1 MKYIFKIAAVA
12 LVALLVALQACNNKS
27 ELNLDT
33 FTGKATV
40 TGYVEIHTYT
50 ESVED
55 YLPAVGKT
63 VVVEVANSEYCA
75 GAVGVKYFY
84 GVTDENGKFSIE
96 VPVTNKGVQA
106 KVYGESFVYENYLY
120 NEVLNG
126 TSANYIDAVMTTATT
141 KITLRDGD
149 TYYYLGSYGIES
161 ASDVETEMQEV
172 VLKGKLT
179 YTGWESVGSEFVGTS
194 IPYNNMPFM
203 IYVLTDNNL
212 DGTISVQDISEDYF
226 LFKGTTDA
234 EGMFELKVNI
244 PVSKSYGFELQVS
257 HLNNNFVHHY
267 FDVDLNEWGT
277 QIVPTLFEGYK
288 SYSSENYIYGNI
300 VDLGVKNITTTPMAK
315 EQVRGIGNP
324 DVDYSGLT
332 LLYKNGDRIGWKY

>member
-12 LVALLVALQACNNKS
+12 LVALLAALQACNNKS

-63 VVVEVANSEYCA
+63 VVVEVANSEYCN
-75 GAVGVKYFY
+75 GAVGVKQFF

-106 KVYGESFVYENYLY
+106 TVYGESFVYENYLY

-149 TYYYLGSYGIES
+149 TYYYIGSYGIES

-244 PVSKSYGFELQVS
+244 PVSKSYEFELQVS

-277 QIVPTLFEGYK
+277 QIVPTLFEGNK

>member
-40 TGYVEIHTYT
+40 TGYIEILTYT
-50 ESVED
+50 ESADD

-63 VVVEVANSEYCA
+63 VVVEVANSEYCD

-96 VPVTNKGVQA
+96 VPVTNKGVEA
-106 KVYGESFVYENYLY
+106 TVYGESFVYENYLY

-149 TYYYLGSYGIES
+149 TYYYAGSYTIES
-161 ASDVETEMQEV
+161 ASDVEIEMQEV

-203 IYVLTDNNL
+203 IYVSTENNL
-212 DGTISVQDISEDYF
+212 DGTISVEDIS

-244 PVSKSYGFELQVS
+244 PFADNYQFELQVS

-277 QIVPTLFEGYK
+277 QIVPTLFDGYK
-288 SYSSENYIYGNI
+288 SYKNKFYIYGNI
-300 VDLGVKNITTTPMAK
+300 VELGVVNVTTTPMTK

-324 DVDYSGLT
+324 DVDYDGMT
-332 LLYKNGDRIGWKY
+332 QIYKNGDRIGWKY

>member
-40 TGYVEIHTYT
+40 TGYIEIFTYT
-50 ESVED
+50 ESADD

-63 VVVEVANSEYCA
+63 VVVEVANSEYCD

-96 VPVTNKGVQA
+96 VPVTNKGVEA
-106 KVYGESFVYENYLY
+106 TVYGESFVYENYLY

-149 TYYYLGSYGIES
+149 TYYYAGSYTIES
-161 ASDVETEMQEV
+161 ASDVEIEMQEV

-179 YTGWESVGSEFVGTS
+179 YTGWKLVGSEFVGTT
-194 IPYNNMPFM
+194 IPYDNMPFM
-203 IYVLTDNNL
+203 IYVSTENNL
-212 DGTISVQDISEDYF
+212 DGTISVEDIS

-244 PVSKSYGFELQVS
+244 PFADNYQFELQVS
-257 HLNNNFVHHY
+257 HVNNNFVHHY
-267 FDVDLNEWGT
+267 YDVDLGEWKT
-277 QIVPTLFEGYK
+277 QTVPTLFDGYK
-288 SYSSENYIYGNI
+288 SYKNKFYIYGNI
-300 VDLGVKNITTTPMAK
+300 VELGVVNVTTTPMTK

-324 DVDYSGLT
+324 DVDYDGMT
-332 LLYKNGDRIGWKY
+332 QIYKNGDRIGWKY

>member
-40 TGYVEIHTYT
+40 TGYIEILTYT
-50 ESVED
+50 ESADD

-63 VVVEVANSEYCA
+63 VVVEVANSEYCD

-96 VPVTNKGVQA
+96 VPVTNKGVEA
-106 KVYGESFVYENYLY
+106 TVYGESFVYENYLY

-149 TYYYLGSYGIES
+149 TYYYVGSYRIES
-161 ASDVETEMQEV
+161 ASDVEIEMQEV

-179 YTGWESVGSEFVGTS
+179 YTGWKLVGSEFVGTT
-194 IPYNNMPFM
+194 IPYDNMPFM
-203 IYVLTDNNL
+203 IYVSTENNL
-212 DGTISVQDISEDYF
+212 DGTISVEDIS

-244 PVSKSYGFELQVS
+244 PFADNYQFELQVS
-257 HLNNNFVHHY
+257 HVNNNFVHHY
-267 FDVDLNEWGT
+267 YDVDLGEWKT
-277 QIVPTLFEGYK
+277 QTVPTLFDGYK
-288 SYSSENYIYGNI
+288 SYKNKFYIYGNI
-300 VDLGVKNITTTPMAK
+300 VELGVVNVTTTPMTK

-324 DVDYSGLT
+324 DVDYDGMT
-332 LLYKNGDRIGWKY
+332 QIYKNGDRIGWKY

>member
-40 TGYVEIHTYT
+40 TGYIEILTYT
-50 ESVED
+50 ESADD

-63 VVVEVANSEYCA
+63 VVVEVANSEYCD

-96 VPVTNKGVQA
+96 VPVTNKGVEA
-106 KVYGESFVYENYLY
+106 TVYGESFVYENYLY

-149 TYYYLGSYGIES
+149 TYYYAGSYTIES
-161 ASDVETEMQEV
+161 ASDVEIEMQEV

-179 YTGWESVGSEFVGTS
+179 YTGWKLVGSEFVGTT
-194 IPYNNMPFM
+194 IPYDNMPFM
-203 IYVLTDNNL
+203 IYVSTENNL
-212 DGTISVQDISEDYF
+212 DGTISVEDIS

-244 PVSKSYGFELQVS
+244 PFADNYQFELQVS
-257 HLNNNFVHHY
+257 HVNNNFVHHY
-267 FDVDLNEWGT
+267 YDVDLGEWKT
-277 QIVPTLFEGYK
+277 PTVPTLFDGYK
-288 SYSSENYIYGNI
+288 SYKNKFYIYGNI
-300 VDLGVKNITTTPMAK
+300 VDVGVVNVTKTPMTK
-315 EQVRGIGNP
+315 EQVRGICNR
-324 DVDYSGLT
+324 DVDYDGMT
-332 LLYKNGDRIGWKY
+332 QIYQNGDRIGWKY

>member
-106 KVYGESFVYENYLY
+106 TVYGESFVYENYLY

-244 PVSKSYGFELQVS
+244 PVSKSYDFELQVS

>member
-40 TGYVEIHTYT
+40 TGYIEILTYT
-50 ESVED
+50 ESADD

-63 VVVEVANSEYCA
+63 VVVEVANSEYCD

-96 VPVTNKGVQA
+96 VPVTNKGVEA
-106 KVYGESFVYENYLY
+106 TVYGESFVYENYLY

-126 TSANYIDAVMTTATT
+126 TSANCIDAVMTTATT

-149 TYYYLGSYGIES
+149 TYYYAGSYTIES
-161 ASDVETEMQEV
+161 ASDVEIEMQEV

-179 YTGWESVGSEFVGTS
+179 YTGWKLVGSEFVGTT
-194 IPYNNMPFM
+194 IPYDNMPFM
-203 IYVLTDNNL
+203 IYVSTENNL
-212 DGTISVQDISEDYF
+212 DGTISVEDIS
-226 LFKGTTDA
+226 LTDA

-244 PVSKSYGFELQVS
+244 PFADNYQFELQVS
-257 HLNNNFVHHY
+257 HVNNNFVHHY
-267 FDVDLNEWGT
+267 YDVDLGEWKT
-277 QIVPTLFEGYK
+277 QTVPTLFDGYK
-288 SYSSENYIYGNI
+288 SYKNKFYIYGNI
-300 VDLGVKNITTTPMAK
+300 VELGVVNVTTTPMTK

-324 DVDYSGLT
+324 DVDYDGMT
-332 LLYKNGDRIGWKY
+332 QIYKNGDRIGWKY

>member
-12 LVALLVALQACNNKS
+12 LVALLAALQACNNKS

-63 VVVEVANSEYCA
+63 VVVEVANSEYCN
-75 GAVGVKYFY
+75 GAVGVKQFF

-106 KVYGESFVYENYLY
+106 TVYGESFVYENYLY

-244 PVSKSYGFELQVS
+244 PVSKSYDFELQVS

-267 FDVDLNEWGT
+267 FDVDLGEWRT
-277 QIVPTLFEGYK
+277 QIVPTLFEGNK

>member
-40 TGYVEIHTYT
+40 TGYIEILTYT
-50 ESVED
+50 ESADD

-63 VVVEVANSEYCA
+63 VVVEVANSEYCD

-96 VPVTNKGVQA
+96 VPVTNKGVEA
-106 KVYGESFVYENYLY
+106 TVYGESFVYENYLY

-149 TYYYLGSYGIES
+149 TYYYAGSYTIES
-161 ASDVETEMQEV
+161 ASDVEIEMQEV

-179 YTGWESVGSEFVGTS
+179 YTGWKLVGSEFVGTT
-194 IPYNNMPFM
+194 IPYDNMPFM
-203 IYVLTDNNL
+203 IYVSTENNL
-212 DGTISVQDISEDYF
+212 DGTIFVEDIS

-244 PVSKSYGFELQVS
+244 PFADNYQFELQVS
-257 HLNNNFVHHY
+257 HVNNNFVHHY
-267 FDVDLNEWGT
+267 YDVDLGEWKT
-277 QIVPTLFEGYK
+277 QTVPTLFDGYK
-288 SYSSENYIYGNI
+288 SYKNKFYIYGNI
-300 VDLGVKNITTTPMAK
+300 VELGVVNVTTTPMTK

-324 DVDYSGLT
+324 DVDYDGMT
-332 LLYKNGDRIGWKY
+332 QIYKNGDRIGWKY

>member
-40 TGYVEIHTYT
+40 TGYVEIHIYT
-50 ESVED
+50 ESADD

-63 VVVEVANSEYCA
+63 VVVEVANSEYCD

-96 VPVTNKGVQA
+96 VPVTNKGVEA
-106 KVYGESFVYENYLY
+106 TVYGESFVYENYLY

-126 TSANYIDAVMTTATT
+126 TSANYIDAVMTTGNRNF
-141 KITLRDGD
+141 TLRDGD
-149 TYYYLGSYGIES
+149 TYYYTGVYTIES

-179 YTGWESVGSEFVGTS
+179 YTGWELVSSEFVGTS
-194 IPYNNMPFM
+194 IPYDNMPFM
-203 IYVLTDNNL
+203 IYVQTDNNL
-212 DGTISVQDISEDYF
+212 DGTISVQDISSDYF

-244 PVSKSYGFELQVS
+244 PVADNYKFELQVS
-257 HLNNNFVHHY
+257 HINNNFVHHY
-267 FDVDLNEWGT
+267 FDVDLDEWGT
-277 QIVPTLFEGYK
+277 QIVPTLFEGHK
-288 SYSSENYIYGNI
+288 SYSSKSYIYGNI
-300 VDLGVKNITTTPMAK
+300 VELGVENITTTPMSK

-324 DVDYSGLT
+324 DVDYSGMT

>member
-12 LVALLVALQACNNKS
+12 LVALLVALQACNKS

-106 KVYGESFVYENYLY
+106 TVYGESFVYENYLY

-179 YTGWESVGSEFVGTS
+179 YTGWESVGSEFVGAS
-194 IPYNNMPFM
+194 IPYDNMPFA
-203 IYVLTDNNL
+203 IYVQTDNNL

-244 PVSKSYGFELQVS
+244 PVSKSYDFELQVS

-277 QIVPTLFEGYK
+277 QIVPTLFEGNK

-324 DVDYSGLT
+324 DVDYDGTT
-332 LLYKNGDRIGWKY
+332 LLYQNGGRIGWKY

>member
-40 TGYVEIHTYT
+40 TGYIEILTYT
-50 ESVED
+50 ESADD

-63 VVVEVANSEYCA
+63 VVVEVANSEYCD

-96 VPVTNKGVQA
+96 VPVTNKGVEA
-106 KVYGESFVYENYLY
+106 TVYGESFVYENYLY

-149 TYYYLGSYGIES
+149 TYYYAGSYTIES
-161 ASDVETEMQEV
+161 ASDVEIEMQEV

-179 YTGWESVGSEFVGTS
+179 YTGWKLVGSEFVGTT
-194 IPYNNMPFM
+194 IPYDNMPFM
-203 IYVLTDNNL
+203 IYVSTENNL
-212 DGTISVQDISEDYF
+212 DGTISVEDIS

-244 PVSKSYGFELQVS
+244 TFADNYQFELQVS
-257 HLNNNFVHHY
+257 HVNNNFVHHY
-267 FDVDLNEWGT
+267 YDVDLGEWKT
-277 QIVPTLFEGYK
+277 QTVPTLFDGYK
-288 SYSSENYIYGNI
+288 SYKNKFYIYGNI
-300 VDLGVKNITTTPMAK
+300 VELGVVNVTTTPMTK

-324 DVDYSGLT
+324 DVDYDGMT
-332 LLYKNGDRIGWKY
+332 QIYKNGDRIGWKY

>member
-40 TGYVEIHTYT
+40 TGYIEILTYT
-50 ESVED
+50 ESADD

-63 VVVEVANSEYCA
+63 VVVEVANSEYCD

-96 VPVTNKGVQA
+96 VPVTNKGVEA
-106 KVYGESFVYENYLY
+106 TVYGESFVYENYLY

-149 TYYYLGSYGIES
+149 TYYYAGSYTIES
-161 ASDVETEMQEV
+161 ASDVEIEMQEV

-203 IYVLTDNNL
+203 IYVSTENNL
-212 DGTISVQDISEDYF
+212 DGTISVEDIS

-244 PVSKSYGFELQVS
+244 PFADNYQFELQVS
-257 HLNNNFVHHY
+257 HVNNNFVHHY
-267 FDVDLNEWGT
+267 YDVDLGEWKT
-277 QIVPTLFEGYK
+277 QTVPTLFDGYK
-288 SYSSENYIYGNI
+288 SYKNKFYIYGNI
-300 VDLGVKNITTTPMAK
+300 VELGVVNVTTTPMTK

-324 DVDYSGLT
+324 DVDYDGMT
-332 LLYKNGDRIGWKY
+332 QIYKNGDRIGWKY

>member
-40 TGYVEIHTYT
+40 TGYIEILTYT
-50 ESVED
+50 ESADD

-63 VVVEVANSEYCA
+63 VVVEVANSEYCD

-96 VPVTNKGVQA
+96 VPVTNKGVEA
-106 KVYGESFVYENYLY
+106 TVYGESFVYENYLY

-149 TYYYLGSYGIES
+149 TYYYAGSYTIES
-161 ASDVETEMQEV
+161 ASDVEIEMQEV

-179 YTGWESVGSEFVGTS
+179 YTGWKLVGSEFVGTT
-194 IPYNNMPFM
+194 IPYDNMPFM
-203 IYVLTDNNL
+203 IYVSTENNL
-212 DGTISVQDISEDYF
+212 DGTISVEDII

-244 PVSKSYGFELQVS
+244 PFADNYQFELQVS
-257 HLNNNFVHHY
+257 HVNNNFVHHY
-267 FDVDLNEWGT
+267 YDVDLGEWKT
-277 QIVPTLFEGYK
+277 QTVPTLFDGYK
-288 SYSSENYIYGNI
+288 SYKNKFYIYGNI
-300 VDLGVKNITTTPMAK
+300 VELGVVNVTTTPMTK

-324 DVDYSGLT
+324 DVDYDGMT
-332 LLYKNGDRIGWKY
+332 QIYKNGDRIGWKY

>member
-40 TGYVEIHTYT
+40 TGYIEILTYT
-50 ESVED
+50 ESADD

-63 VVVEVANSEYCA
+63 VVVEVANSEYCD

-96 VPVTNKGVQA
+96 VPVTNKGVEA
-106 KVYGESFVYENYLY
+106 TVYGESFVYENYLY

-149 TYYYLGSYGIES
+149 TYYYAGSYTIES
-161 ASDVETEMQEV
+161 ASDVEIEMQEV

-179 YTGWESVGSEFVGTS
+179 YTGWKLVGSEFVGTT
-194 IPYNNMPFM
+194 IPYDNMPFM
-203 IYVLTDNNL
+203 IYVSTENNL
-212 DGTISVQDISEDYF
+212 DGTISVEDIS

-244 PVSKSYGFELQVS
+244 PFADNYQFELQVS
-257 HLNNNFVHHY
+257 HVNNNFVHHY
-267 FDVDLNEWGT
+267 YDVDLGEWTT
-277 QIVPTLFEGYK
+277 QTVPILFVFFAIFALIIHSYYEK
-288 SYSSENYIYGNI
+288 SGCF
-300 VDLGVKNITTTPMAK
+300 D
-315 EQVRGIGNP
+315 R
-324 DVDYSGLT
+324 SGHQCRKRYQHFPRQWRT
-332 LLYKNGDRIGWKY
+332 VGEV

>member
-40 TGYVEIHTYT
+40 TGYIEILTYT
-50 ESVED
+50 ESADD

-63 VVVEVANSEYCA
+63 VVVEVANSEYCD

-96 VPVTNKGVQA
+96 VPVTNKGVEA
-106 KVYGESFVYENYLY
+106 TVYGESFVYENYLY

-149 TYYYLGSYGIES
+149 TYYYAGSYTIES
-161 ASDVETEMQEV
+161 ASDVEIEMQEV

-179 YTGWESVGSEFVGTS
+179 YTGWKLVGSEFVGTT
-194 IPYNNMPFM
+194 IPYDNMPFM
-203 IYVLTDNNL
+203 IYVSTENNL
-212 DGTISVQDISEDYF
+212 DGTISVADIS

-244 PVSKSYGFELQVS
+244 PFADNYQFELQVS
-257 HLNNNFVHHY
+257 HVNNNFVHHY
-267 FDVDLNEWGT
+267 YDVDLGEWKT
-277 QIVPTLFEGYK
+277 QTVPTLFDGYK
-288 SYSSENYIYGNI
+288 SYKNKFYIYGNI
-300 VDLGVKNITTTPMAK
+300 VELGVVNVTTTPMTK

-324 DVDYSGLT
+324 DVDYDGMT
-332 LLYKNGDRIGWKY
+332 QIYKNGDRIGWKY

>member
-40 TGYVEIHTYT
+40 TGYIEILTYT
-50 ESVED
+50 ESADD

-63 VVVEVANSEYCA
+63 VVVEVANSEYCD

-96 VPVTNKGVQA
+96 VPVTNKGVEA
-106 KVYGESFVYENYLY
+106 TVYGESFVYENYLY

-149 TYYYLGSYGIES
+149 TYYYAGSYTIES
-161 ASDVETEMQEV
+161 ASDVEIEMQEV

-179 YTGWESVGSEFVGTS
+179 YTGWKLVGSEFVGTT
-194 IPYNNMPFM
+194 IPYDNMPFM
-203 IYVLTDNNL
+203 IYVSTENNL
-212 DGTISVQDISEDYF
+212 DGTISVEDIS

-244 PVSKSYGFELQVS
+244 PFADNYQFELQVS
-257 HLNNNFVHHY
+257 HVNN
-267 FDVDLNEWGT
+267 
-277 QIVPTLFEGYK
+277 ILF
-288 SYSSENYIYGNI
+288 
-300 VDLGVKNITTTPMAK
+300 ITIMM
-315 EQVRGIGNP
+315 
-324 DVDYSGLT
+324 
-332 LLYKNGDRIGWKY
+332 

>member
-63 VVVEVANSEYCA
+63 VVVEVANSEYCN
-75 GAVGVKYFY
+75 GAVGVKQFF

-106 KVYGESFVYENYLY
+106 TVYGESFVYENYLY

-149 TYYYLGSYGIES
+149 TYYYIGSYGIES

-244 PVSKSYGFELQVS
+244 PVSKSYEFELQVS

-277 QIVPTLFEGYK
+277 QIVPTLFEGNK

>member
-12 LVALLVALQACNNKS
+12 LVALLVAWQACNKS

-96 VPVTNKGVQA
+96 VPVTNKGVEA
-106 KVYGESFVYENYLY
+106 TVYGESFVYENYLY

-149 TYYYLGSYGIES
+149 TYYYAGSYTIES
-161 ASDVETEMQEV
+161 ASDVEIEMQEV

-179 YTGWESVGSEFVGTS
+179 YTGWKLVGSEFVGTT
-194 IPYNNMPFM
+194 IPYDNMPFM
-203 IYVLTDNNL
+203 IYVSTENNL
-212 DGTISVQDISEDYF
+212 DGTISVEDIS

-244 PVSKSYGFELQVS
+244 PFADNYQFELQVS
-257 HLNNNFVHHY
+257 HVNNNFVHHY
-267 FDVDLNEWGT
+267 YDVDLGEWKT
-277 QIVPTLFEGYK
+277 QTVPTLFDGYK
-288 SYSSENYIYGNI
+288 SYKNKFYIYGNI
-300 VDLGVKNITTTPMAK
+300 VELGVVNVTTTPMTK

-324 DVDYSGLT
+324 DVDYDGMT
-332 LLYKNGDRIGWKY
+332 QIYKNGDRIGWKY

>member
-12 LVALLVALQACNNKS
+12 LVALLVALQACNKS

-40 TGYVEIHTYT
+40 TGYVEINTYT
-50 ESVED
+50 ESADD

-106 KVYGESFVYENYLY
+106 TVYGESFVYENYLY

-141 KITLRDGD
+141 KITLRDVD
-149 TYYYLGSYGIES
+149 TYYYLGSYGIAS

-194 IPYNNMPFM
+194 IPYNNMPFV

-244 PVSKSYGFELQVS
+244 PVSKSYDFELQVS

-288 SYSSENYIYGNI
+288 SYSSEYYIYGNI

>member
-96 VPVTNKGVQA
+96 VPVTNKGVEA
-106 KVYGESFVYENYLY
+106 TVYGESFVYENYLY

-149 TYYYLGSYGIES
+149 TYYYAGSYTIES
-161 ASDVETEMQEV
+161 ASDVEIEMQEV

-179 YTGWESVGSEFVGTS
+179 YTGWKLVGSEFVGTT
-194 IPYNNMPFM
+194 IPYDNMPFM
-203 IYVLTDNNL
+203 IYVSTENNL
-212 DGTISVQDISEDYF
+212 DGTISVEDIS

-244 PVSKSYGFELQVS
+244 PFADNYQFELQVS
-257 HLNNNFVHHY
+257 HVNNNFVHHY
-267 FDVDLNEWGT
+267 YDVDLGEWKT
-277 QIVPTLFEGYK
+277 QTVPTLFDGYK
-288 SYSSENYIYGNI
+288 SYKNKFYIYGNI
-300 VDLGVKNITTTPMAK
+300 VELGVVNVTTTPMTK

-324 DVDYSGLT
+324 DVDYDGMT
-332 LLYKNGDRIGWKY
+332 QIYKNGDRIGWKY

>member
-40 TGYVEIHTYT
+40 TGYIEILTYT
-50 ESVED
+50 ESADD

-63 VVVEVANSEYCA
+63 VVVEVANSEYCD

-96 VPVTNKGVQA
+96 VPVTNKGVEA
-106 KVYGESFVYENYLY
+106 TVYGESFVYENYLY

-149 TYYYLGSYGIES
+149 TYYYAGSYTIES
-161 ASDVETEMQEV
+161 ASDVEIEMQEV

-179 YTGWESVGSEFVGTS
+179 YTGWKLVGSEFVGTT
-194 IPYNNMPFM
+194 IPYDNMPFM
-203 IYVLTDNNL
+203 IYVSTENNL
-212 DGTISVQDISEDYF
+212 DGTISVEDIS

-244 PVSKSYGFELQVS
+244 PFADNYQFELQVS
-257 HLNNNFVHHY
+257 HVNNNFVHHY
-267 FDVDLNEWGT
+267 YDVDLGEWKT
-277 QIVPTLFEGYK
+277 QTVPTLFDGYK
-288 SYSSENYIYGNI
+288 SYKNKFYIYGNI
-300 VDLGVKNITTTPMAK
+300 VELGVVNVTTTPMTK

-324 DVDYSGLT
+324 DVDYDGMT
-332 LLYKNGDRIGWKY
+332 HIYKNGDRIGWKY

>member
-12 LVALLVALQACNNKS
+12 LVALLVALQACNKS

-40 TGYVEIHTYT
+40 TGYIEILTYT
-50 ESVED
+50 ESADD

-63 VVVEVANSEYCA
+63 VVVEVANSEYCD

-96 VPVTNKGVQA
+96 VPVTNKGVEA
-106 KVYGESFVYENYLY
+106 TVYGESFVYENYLY

-149 TYYYLGSYGIES
+149 TYYYAGSYTIES
-161 ASDVETEMQEV
+161 ASDVEIEMQEV

-179 YTGWESVGSEFVGTS
+179 YTGWKLVGSEFVGTT
-194 IPYNNMPFM
+194 IPYDNMPFM
-203 IYVLTDNNL
+203 IYVSTENNL
-212 DGTISVQDISEDYF
+212 DGTISVEDIS

-244 PVSKSYGFELQVS
+244 PFADNYQFELQVS
-257 HLNNNFVHHY
+257 HVNNNFVHHY
-267 FDVDLNEWGT
+267 YDVDLGEWKT
-277 QIVPTLFEGYK
+277 QTVPTLFDGYK
-288 SYSSENYIYGNI
+288 SYKNKFYIYGNI
-300 VDLGVKNITTTPMAK
+300 VELGVVNVTTTPMTK

-324 DVDYSGLT
+324 DVDYDGMT
-332 LLYKNGDRIGWKY
+332 QIYKNGDRIGWKY

>member
-12 LVALLVALQACNNKS
+12 LGALLVALQACNNKS
-27 ELNLDT
+27 ELYLDT

-40 TGYVEIHTYT
+40 TGYIEILTYT
-50 ESVED
+50 ESADD

-63 VVVEVANSEYCA
+63 VVVEVANSEYCD

-96 VPVTNKGVQA
+96 VPVTNKGVEA
-106 KVYGESFVYENYLY
+106 TVYGESFVYENYLY

-149 TYYYLGSYGIES
+149 TYYYAGSYTIES
-161 ASDVETEMQEV
+161 ASDVEIEMQEV

-179 YTGWESVGSEFVGTS
+179 YTGWKLVGSEFVGTT
-194 IPYNNMPFM
+194 IPYDNMPFM
-203 IYVLTDNNL
+203 IYVSTENNL
-212 DGTISVQDISEDYF
+212 DGTISVEDIS

-244 PVSKSYGFELQVS
+244 PFADNYQFELQVS
-257 HLNNNFVHHY
+257 HVNNNFVHHY
-267 FDVDLNEWGT
+267 YDVDLGEWKT
-277 QIVPTLFEGYK
+277 QTVPTLFDGYK
-288 SYSSENYIYGNI
+288 SYKNKFYIYGNI
-300 VDLGVKNITTTPMAK
+300 VELGVVNVTTTPMTK

-324 DVDYSGLT
+324 DVDYDGMT
-332 LLYKNGDRIGWKY
+332 QIYKNGDRIGWKY

>member
-40 TGYVEIHTYT
+40 TGYIEILTYT
-50 ESVED
+50 ESADD

-63 VVVEVANSEYCA
+63 VVVEVANSEYCD

-96 VPVTNKGVQA
+96 VPVTNKGVEA
-106 KVYGESFVYENYLY
+106 TVYGESFVYENYLY

-149 TYYYLGSYGIES
+149 TYYYAGSYTIES
-161 ASDVETEMQEV
+161 ASDVEIEMQEV

-179 YTGWESVGSEFVGTS
+179 YTGWKLVGSEFVGTT
-194 IPYNNMPFM
+194 IPYDNMPFM
-203 IYVLTDNNL
+203 IYVSTENNL
-212 DGTISVQDISEDYF
+212 DGTISS

-244 PVSKSYGFELQVS
+244 PFADNYQFELQVS
-257 HLNNNFVHHY
+257 HVNNNFVHHY
-267 FDVDLNEWGT
+267 YDVDLGEWKT
-277 QIVPTLFEGYK
+277 QTVPTLFDGYK
-288 SYSSENYIYGNI
+288 SYKNKFYIYGNI
-300 VDLGVKNITTTPMAK
+300 VELGVVNVTTTPMTK

-324 DVDYSGLT
+324 DVDYDGMT
-332 LLYKNGDRIGWKY
+332 QIYKNGDRIGWKY

>member
-40 TGYVEIHTYT
+40 TGYIEILTYT
-50 ESVED
+50 ESADD

-63 VVVEVANSEYCA
+63 VVVEVANSEYCD

-96 VPVTNKGVQA
+96 VPVTNKGVEA
-106 KVYGESFVYENYLY
+106 TVYGESFVYENYLY

-149 TYYYLGSYGIES
+149 TYYYAGSYTIES
-161 ASDVETEMQEV
+161 ASDVEIEMQEV

-179 YTGWESVGSEFVGTS
+179 YTGWKLVGSEFVGTT
-194 IPYNNMPFM
+194 IPYDNMPFM
-203 IYVLTDNNL
+203 IYVSTENNL
-212 DGTISVQDISEDYF
+212 DGTISVEDIS

-234 EGMFELKVNI
+234 EGMFKLKVNI
-244 PVSKSYGFELQVS
+244 PFADNYQFELQVS
-257 HLNNNFVHHY
+257 HVNNNFVHHY
-267 FDVDLNEWGT
+267 YDVDLGEWKT
-277 QIVPTLFEGYK
+277 QTVPTLFDGYK
-288 SYSSENYIYGNI
+288 SYKNKFYIYGNI
-300 VDLGVKNITTTPMAK
+300 VELGVVNVTTTPMTK

-324 DVDYSGLT
+324 DVDYDGMT
-332 LLYKNGDRIGWKY
+332 QIYKNGDRIGWKY

>member
-40 TGYVEIHTYT
+40 TGYIEILTYT
-50 ESVED
+50 ESADD
-55 YLPAVGKT
+55 YLRAVGKT
-63 VVVEVANSEYCA
+63 VVVEVANSEYCD

-96 VPVTNKGVQA
+96 VPVTNKGVEA
-106 KVYGESFVYENYLY
+106 TVYGESFVYENYLY

-149 TYYYLGSYGIES
+149 TYYYAGSYTIES
-161 ASDVETEMQEV
+161 ASDVEIEMQEV

-179 YTGWESVGSEFVGTS
+179 YTGWKLVGSEFVGTT
-194 IPYNNMPFM
+194 IPYDNMPFM
-203 IYVLTDNNL
+203 IYVSTENNL
-212 DGTISVQDISEDYF
+212 DGTISVEDIS

-244 PVSKSYGFELQVS
+244 PFADNYQFELQVS
-257 HLNNNFVHHY
+257 HVNNNFVHHY
-267 FDVDLNEWGT
+267 YDVDLGEWKT
-277 QIVPTLFEGYK
+277 QTVPTLFDGYK
-288 SYSSENYIYGNI
+288 SYKNKFYIYGNI
-300 VDLGVKNITTTPMAK
+300 VELGVVNVTTTPMTK

-324 DVDYSGLT
+324 DVDYDGMT
-332 LLYKNGDRIGWKY
+332 QIYKNGDRIGWKY

>member
-40 TGYVEIHTYT
+40 TGYIEILTYT
-50 ESVED
+50 ESADD

-63 VVVEVANSEYCA
+63 VVVEVANSEYCD

-96 VPVTNKGVQA
+96 VPVTNKGVEA
-106 KVYGESFVYENYLY
+106 TVYGESFVYENYLY

-126 TSANYIDAVMTTATT
+126 TSANYIDAVMTTATR
-141 KITLRDGD
+141 KSTLRDGD
-149 TYYYLGSYGIES
+149 TYYYASSYTIES
-161 ASDVETEMQEV
+161 ASDVEIEMQEV

-179 YTGWESVGSEFVGTS
+179 YTGWKLVGSEFVGTT
-194 IPYNNMPFM
+194 IPYDNMPFM
-203 IYVLTDNNL
+203 IYVSTENNL
-212 DGTISVQDISEDYF
+212 DGTISVEDIS

-244 PVSKSYGFELQVS
+244 PFADNYQFELQVS
-257 HLNNNFVHHY
+257 HVNNNFVHHY
-267 FDVDLNEWGT
+267 YDVDLGEWKT
-277 QIVPTLFEGYK
+277 QTVPTLFDGYK
-288 SYSSENYIYGNI
+288 SYKNKFYIYGNI
-300 VDLGVKNITTTPMAK
+300 VELGVVNVTTTPMTK

-324 DVDYSGLT
+324 DVDYDGMT
-332 LLYKNGDRIGWKY
+332 QIYKNGDRIGWKY

>member
-40 TGYVEIHTYT
+40 TGYIEILTYT
-50 ESVED
+50 ESADD

-63 VVVEVANSEYCA
+63 VVVEVANSEYCD

-96 VPVTNKGVQA
+96 VPVTNKGVEA
-106 KVYGESFVYENYLY
+106 TVYGESFVYENYLY

-149 TYYYLGSYGIES
+149 TYYYAGSYTIES
-161 ASDVETEMQEV
+161 ASDVEIEMQEV

-179 YTGWESVGSEFVGTS
+179 YTGWKLVGSEFVGTT
-194 IPYNNMPFM
+194 IPYDNMPFM
-203 IYVLTDNNL
+203 IYVSTENNL
-212 DGTISVQDISEDYF
+212 DGTISVEDIS

-244 PVSKSYGFELQVS
+244 PFADNYQFELQVS
-257 HLNNNFVHHY
+257 HVNNNFVHHY
-267 FDVDLNEWGT
+267 YDVDLGEWKT
-277 QIVPTLFEGYK
+277 QTVPTLFDGYK
-288 SYSSENYIYGNI
+288 SYKNKFYIYGNI
-300 VDLGVKNITTTPMAK
+300 VELGVVNVTTTPMTK

-324 DVDYSGLT
+324 DVDYDGMT
-332 LLYKNGDRIGWKY
+332 QIYKNVDRIRWKY

>member
-40 TGYVEIHTYT
+40 TGYIEILTYT
-50 ESVED
+50 ESADD

-63 VVVEVANSEYCA
+63 VVVEVANSEYCD

-96 VPVTNKGVQA
+96 VPVTNKGVEA
-106 KVYGESFVYENYLY
+106 TVYGESFVYENYLY

-126 TSANYIDAVMTTATT
+126 TSANYIDAGMTTATT

-149 TYYYLGSYGIES
+149 TYYYAGSYTIES
-161 ASDVETEMQEV
+161 ASDVEIEMQEV

-179 YTGWESVGSEFVGTS
+179 YTGWKLVGSEFVGTT
-194 IPYNNMPFM
+194 IPYDNMPFM
-203 IYVLTDNNL
+203 IYVSTENNL
-212 DGTISVQDISEDYF
+212 DGTISVEDIS

-244 PVSKSYGFELQVS
+244 PFADNYQFELQVS
-257 HLNNNFVHHY
+257 HVNNNFVHHY
-267 FDVDLNEWGT
+267 YDVDLGEWKT
-277 QIVPTLFEGYK
+277 QTVPTLFDGYK
-288 SYSSENYIYGNI
+288 SYKNKFYIYGNI
-300 VDLGVKNITTTPMAK
+300 VELGVVNVTTTPMTK

-324 DVDYSGLT
+324 DVDYDGMT
-332 LLYKNGDRIGWKY
+332 QIYKNGDRIGWKY

>member
-40 TGYVEIHTYT
+40 TGYIEILTYT
-50 ESVED
+50 ESADD

-63 VVVEVANSEYCA
+63 VVVEVANSEYCD

-96 VPVTNKGVQA
+96 VPVTNKGVEA
-106 KVYGESFVYENYLY
+106 TVYGESFVYENYLY

-149 TYYYLGSYGIES
+149 TYYYAGSYRIES
-161 ASDVETEMQEV
+161 ASDVEIEMQEV

-179 YTGWESVGSEFVGTS
+179 YTGWKLVGSEFVGTT
-194 IPYNNMPFM
+194 IPYDNMPFM
-203 IYVLTDNNL
+203 IYVSTENNL
-212 DGTISVQDISEDYF
+212 DGTISVEDIS

-244 PVSKSYGFELQVS
+244 PFADNYQFELQVS
-257 HLNNNFVHHY
+257 HVNNNFVHHY
-267 FDVDLNEWGT
+267 YDVDLGEWKT
-277 QIVPTLFEGYK
+277 QTVPTLFDGYK
-288 SYSSENYIYGNI
+288 SYKNKFYIYGNI
-300 VDLGVKNITTTPMAK
+300 VELGVVNVTTTPMTK

-324 DVDYSGLT
+324 DVDYDGMT
-332 LLYKNGDRIGWKY
+332 QIYKNGDRIGWKY

>member
-12 LVALLVALQACNNKS
+12 LVALLVALQACNKS

-40 TGYVEIHTYT
+40 TGYIEILTYT
-50 ESVED
+50 ESADD

-96 VPVTNKGVQA
+96 VPVTNKGVEA
-106 KVYGESFVYENYLY
+106 TVYGESFVYENYLY

-149 TYYYLGSYGIES
+149 TYYYAGSYTIES
-161 ASDVETEMQEV
+161 ASDVEIEMQEV

-179 YTGWESVGSEFVGTS
+179 YTGWKLVGSEFVGTT
-194 IPYNNMPFM
+194 IPYDNMPFM
-203 IYVLTDNNL
+203 IYVSTENNL
-212 DGTISVQDISEDYF
+212 DGTISVEDIS

-244 PVSKSYGFELQVS
+244 PFADNYQFELQVS
-257 HLNNNFVHHY
+257 HVNNNFVHHY
-267 FDVDLNEWGT
+267 YDVDLGEWKT
-277 QIVPTLFEGYK
+277 QTVPTLFDGYK
-288 SYSSENYIYGNI
+288 SYKNKFYIYGNI
-300 VDLGVKNITTTPMAK
+300 VELGVVNVTTTPMTK

-324 DVDYSGLT
+324 DVDYDGMT
-332 LLYKNGDRIGWKY
+332 QIYKNGDRIGWKY

>member
-1 MKYIFKIAAVA
+1 
-12 LVALLVALQACNNKS
+12 
-27 ELNLDT
+27 
-33 FTGKATV
+33 
-40 TGYVEIHTYT
+40 
-50 ESVED
+50 
-55 YLPAVGKT
+55 
-63 VVVEVANSEYCA
+63 
-75 GAVGVKYFY
+75 
-84 GVTDENGKFSIE
+84 
-96 VPVTNKGVQA
+96 
-106 KVYGESFVYENYLY
+106 
-120 NEVLNG
+120 
-126 TSANYIDAVMTTATT
+126 MTTATT

>member
-40 TGYVEIHTYT
+40 TGYIEILTYT
-50 ESVED
+50 ESADD

-63 VVVEVANSEYCA
+63 VVVEVANSEYCD

-96 VPVTNKGVQA
+96 VPVTNKGVEA
-106 KVYGESFVYENYLY
+106 TVYGESFVYENYLY

-149 TYYYLGSYGIES
+149 TYYYIGTYRIKS
-161 ASDVETEMQEV
+161 ASDVEIEMQEV

-179 YTGWESVGSEFVGTS
+179 YTGWKLVGSEFVGTT
-194 IPYNNMPFM
+194 IPYDNMPFM
-203 IYVLTDNNL
+203 IYVSTENNL
-212 DGTISVQDISEDYF
+212 DGTISVEDIS

-244 PVSKSYGFELQVS
+244 PFADNYQFELQVS
-257 HLNNNFVHHY
+257 HVNNNFVHHY
-267 FDVDLNEWGT
+267 YDVDLGEWKT
-277 QIVPTLFEGYK
+277 QTVPTLFDGYK
-288 SYSSENYIYGNI
+288 SYKNKFYIYGNI
-300 VDLGVKNITTTPMAK
+300 VELGVVNVTTTPMTK

-324 DVDYSGLT
+324 DVDYDGMT
-332 LLYKNGDRIGWKY
+332 QIYKNGDRIGWKY